1 MGYSHDRLVPSEH
14 SAAMAELL
22 GAVQD
27 TPIPNLLVLAGIVF
41 IFLAIAGGL
50 TDKVTVPKERQ
61 RLIGGIGAVLLVTG
75 IGLHVLD
82 NQRPPSGDAKAT
94 PAPTQLAIVTAPAA
108 AQATATGVAV
118 VPVSTQVA
126 TAPAVTPPTAFVT
139 ATVPFSE
146 TVGAGPALPGTET
159 IPLTT
164 LAASIPWLPLD
175 SNAIPGSY
183 FYLFNVS
190 TSPFDDVRL
199 RKAFVLALDRQ
210 ALSTL
215 ANSLSNQTRPATT
228 FTPPETLGRDLYGQ
242 VGLSFDPTAA
252 ATLLAEAGYPNGEDF
267 PPFKL
272 LLAAD
277 ATNEA
282 LANAAV
288 SMWRANLGVEP
299 EVEILDLE
307 DDEFFDRVAA
317 DPGNITV
324 LGWLAD
330 YNDPDNFLYAAFDS
344 QSDQRVGNFA
354 NASFDQLVRR
364 AAALSSDPPARQ
376 RLYIEAERLLAQQA
390 ALLPVYHFTSVP

>member
-1 MGYSHDRLVPSEH
+1 
-14 SAAMAELL
+14 MAELL

-50 TDKVTVPKERQ
+50 TDKVTVPKDRQ

-118 VPVSTQVA
+118 VPVSTQAA

-228 FTPPETLGRDLYGQ
+228 FTPPETLGRELYGQ

-307 DDEFFDRVAA
+307 DDEFFERVAA

-364 AAALSSDPPARQ
+364 AAALSGDPPARQ

>member
-1 MGYSHDRLVPSEH
+1 
-14 SAAMAELL
+14 MAELL

-118 VPVSTQVA
+118 VPVSTQA
-126 TAPAVTPPTAFVT
+126 AIAPAVTPPTAFVT

-364 AAALSSDPPARQ
+364 AAALSGDPPARQ

>member
-1 MGYSHDRLVPSEH
+1 
-14 SAAMAELL
+14 MAELL

-50 TDKVTVPKERQ
+50 TDKVTVPKDRQ

-118 VPVSTQVA
+118 VPVSTQAA

-164 LAASIPWLPLD
+164 LAASIPWLSLD

-364 AAALSSDPPARQ
+364 AATLSNDPAARQ
-376 RLYIEAERLLAQQA
+376 RLYIEAERILAEQGV
-390 ALLPVYHFTSVP
+390 LIPIYHFISTD

>member
-1 MGYSHDRLVPSEH
+1 MGYSHDRLVPSAH

-118 VPVSTQVA
+118 VPVSTQA
-126 TAPAVTPPTAFVT
+126 AIAPAVTPPTAFVT

-364 AAALSSDPPARQ
+364 AAALSGDPPARQ

>member
-1 MGYSHDRLVPSEH
+1 
-14 SAAMAELL
+14 MAELL

-27 TPIPNLLVLAGIVF
+27 TPIPNLLVVAGIVF

-50 TDKVTVPKERQ
+50 SDKVTVPKERQ
-61 RLIGGIGAVLLVTG
+61 RLIGAIGAVLLIAGV
-75 IGLHVLD
+75 GLHLLD
-82 NQRPPSGDAKAT
+82 SRRPASGDAEAT
-94 PAPTQLAIVTAPAA
+94 PAPIQPAIVTAPTT
-108 AQATATGVAV
+108 AQATATSATV
-118 VPVSTQVA
+118 VPDSTQA
-126 TAPAVTPPTAFVT
+126 SSAPALTPSTAPVT
-139 ATVPFSE
+139 ATTAYS
-146 TVGAGPALPGTET
+146 GALGAVPALPGTET
-159 IPLTT
+159 IPLTK

-190 TSPFDDVRL
+190 TPPFDDVRV

-252 ATLLAEAGYPNGEDF
+252 ATLLEQAGYPNGEDF
-267 PPFKL
+267 PAFKL
-272 LLAAD
+272 VLAAD

-307 DDEFFDRVAA
+307 DDVFFDRVAA

-344 QSDQRVGNFA
+344 QSDQRVGNFT

-364 AAALSSDPPARQ
+364 AAALSSDPAARQ
-376 RLYIEAERLLAQQA
+376 RLYIEAERILAEQA

>member
-1 MGYSHDRLVPSEH
+1 MGYSHDRLIPSEH

-118 VPVSTQVA
+118 VPVSTQAA

-307 DDEFFDRVAA
+307 DDEFFERVAA

-330 YNDPDNFLYAAFDS
+330 YNDPDNFLYAAFNS

>member
-1 MGYSHDRLVPSEH
+1 MGYSYDRLIPSEH

-118 VPVSTQVA
+118 VPVSTQA
-126 TAPAVTPPTAFVT
+126 AIAPAVTPPTAFVT

-364 AAALSSDPPARQ
+364 AAALSGDPPARQ

>member
-1 MGYSHDRLVPSEH
+1 
-14 SAAMAELL
+14 MAELL

-41 IFLAIAGGL
+41 VFLAIVGGL

-61 RLIGGIGAVLLVTG
+61 RLIGAIGAVLLVAG
-75 IGLHVLD
+75 IGLHLLD
-82 NQRPPSGDAKAT
+82 SQQPASEETAVT
-94 PAPTQLAIVTAPAA
+94 PAPVQPAVVVVP
-108 AQATATGVAV
+108 TATEITATSTAGVPDAIKA
-118 VPVSTQVA
+118 PST
-126 TAPAVTPPTAFVT
+126 PAVPLPPALVT
-139 ATVPFSE
+139 ATIPLSGAVEAVP
-146 TVGAGPALPGTET
+146 TLPGTET
-159 IPLTT
+159 IPLSN

-183 FYLFNVS
+183 FYTFNFS
-190 TSPFDDVRL
+190 IPPFDDVRV
-199 RKAFVLALDRQ
+199 RKAFVLAVDRQ

-242 VGLSFDPTAA
+242 VGLGFDPTTAA
-252 ATLLAEAGYPNGEDF
+252 ALLEEAGYPNGEDF
-267 PPFKL
+267 PAFKL
-272 LLAAD
+272 VLGAD

-299 EVEILDLE
+299 EVEILDL
-307 DDEFFDRVAA
+307 DDSAYFERLAT

-364 AAALSSDPPARQ
+364 ATALSNDPTARQ
-376 RLYIEAERLLAQQA
+376 RLYIEAERILAEQA

>member
-1 MGYSHDRLVPSEH
+1 MGYSHDRLIPSEH
-14 SAAMAELL
+14 SVAMAELL

-118 VPVSTQVA
+118 VPVSTQA
-126 TAPAVTPPTAFVT
+126 AIAPAVTPPTAFVT

-364 AAALSSDPPARQ
+364 AAALSGDPPARQ

>member
-1 MGYSHDRLVPSEH
+1 MGYSHDRLIPSEH
-14 SAAMAELL
+14 SVAMAELL

-118 VPVSTQVA
+118 VPVSTQA
-126 TAPAVTPPTAFVT
+126 AIAPAVTPPTAFVT

-228 FTPPETLGRDLYGQ
+228 FTPPETLGRNLYGQ

-288 SMWRANLGVEP
+288 SMWRANLGIEP

-307 DDEFFDRVAA
+307 DDEFFERVAA

-364 AAALSSDPPARQ
+364 AAALSGDPPARQ

>member
-1 MGYSHDRLVPSEH
+1 
-14 SAAMAELL
+14 MAELL

-118 VPVSTQVA
+118 VPVSTQA
-126 TAPAVTPPTAFVT
+126 AIAPAVTPPTAFVT

-242 VGLSFDPTAA
+242 VGLSFDPTSA

-364 AAALSSDPPARQ
+364 AAALSGDPPARQ